1 MTKNKDLSWQWLKLI
16 WGDQY
21 GITPS
26 EVSSLLEKHWLKE
39 NWTVYQGHMW
49 KNPQNVEQFK
59 KYVEY
64 VYSYMTKNKIHW
76 REALLKLFKDNDLK
90 TAALL
95 LELNISTAQDF
106 DVNSK
111 SPYSKWKAVTFAK
124 YIGQWRNDF
133 MMAGHLPKDDVKP
146 MIKEVK
152 SLKRDLKLKGL
163 LTKKKKK

>member
-21 GITPS
+21 GITPT
-26 EVSSLLEKHWLKE
+26 EVSALLEKHWLKE

-59 KYVEY
+59 KYVQY

-95 LELNISTAQDF
+95 LELNISTVKDF
-106 DVNSK
+106 QEDSK

-133 MMAGHLPKDDVKP
+133 LMAGWLHDVKP

-152 SLKRDLKLKGL
+152 SLKKDLKLKGL